1 MVKIKIIEE
10 IIMELLANRYIKI
23 CEENKMCFP
32 DYVSSCKEEA
42 LKEINKKQIKKV
54 YKKRKQLSKNLFIHK
69 PKLTFEK

>member
-42 LKEINKKQIKKV
+42 LKEINKLSIK
-54 YKKRKQLSKNLFIHK
+54 
-69 PKLTFEK
+69 